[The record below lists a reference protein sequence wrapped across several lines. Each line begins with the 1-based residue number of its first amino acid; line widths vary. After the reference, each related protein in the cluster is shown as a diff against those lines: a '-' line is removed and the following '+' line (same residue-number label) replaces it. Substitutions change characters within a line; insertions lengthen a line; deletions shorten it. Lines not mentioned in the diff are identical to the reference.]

1 MASMDAIQ
9 KGVARFIDAEILPK
23 LPVDGAKRFG
33 VGIAASVMTKRGARV
48 LEGYKD
54 NEWMNKL
61 GVIDAG
67 GNVDLGILR
76 EAALERIPDEGIKID
91 VPLIGKMTFYRQD
104 VETLY
109 QFIV

>member
-33 VGIAASVMTKRGARV
+33 VGLAASVMTKRGARI

-67 GNVDLGILR
+67 GNVDLEIGR
-76 EAALERIPDEGIKID
+76 
-91 VPLIGKMTFYRQD
+91 PLWNGYRTKVSKSMCHSLGK
-104 VETLY
+104 
-109 QFIV
+109 

>member
-9 KGVARFIDAEILPK
+9 KGVARFIDA
-23 LPVDGAKRFG
+23 
-33 VGIAASVMTKRGARV
+33 
-48 LEGYKD
+48 
-54 NEWMNKL
+54 
-61 GVIDAG
+61 G
-67 GNVDLGILR
+67 GNVDLEILR
-76 EAALERIPDEGIKID
+76 ESALERIPDEGIKID